1 MGLLKVTAEKI
12 KRITSSVAAGV
23 GNTSD
28 RQDERP
34 LESASLPRASLDGC
48 HSPAEVEAGV

>member
-1 MGLLKVTAEKI
+1 MGLLKVTAEKL

-23 GNTSD
+23 VNMSD
-28 RQDERP
+28 GQDERP
-34 LESASLPRASLDGC
+34 LESASVPRASPDGC